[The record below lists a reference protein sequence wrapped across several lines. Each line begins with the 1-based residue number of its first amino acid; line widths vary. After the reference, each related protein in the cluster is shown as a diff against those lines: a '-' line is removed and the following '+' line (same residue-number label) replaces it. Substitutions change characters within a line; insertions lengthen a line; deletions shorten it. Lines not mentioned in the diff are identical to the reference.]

1 MVCSCGQYLL
11 PYRALLEQ
19 VLERGRHLACPEGAE
34 LTSELLLSVLTALLA
49 VYITDHG
56 GLRGRLADP
65 QQRHLIVRVSSGARG
80 PGRALWGTWGGLLN
94 LT

>member
-11 PYRALLEQ
+11 PYRDLLEQ

-34 LTSELLLSVLTALLA
+34 LTSQLLMSVLTALLN

-56 GLRGRLADP
+56 GLKRRLADP
-65 QQRHLIVRVSSGARG
+65 EQRKLIVRVSTVTCMYLVAFDSICVADAG
-80 PGRALWGTWGGLLN
+80 
-94 LT
+94 